1 MVCRRVIPEAKIWWQ
16 PCLGIEYAWS
26 QGDDWTYTQGVQLFC
41 FWGGGWG
48 GVKMEIF
55 FSCVPIMFSYVGS
68 KNIILGKA
76 YWTKWGAI
84 RNIWGIPWELGE
96 HVYHSVNWEQMRT
109 SCEHIENKIIP
120 KIQTPTPTNPKRIK
134 TGIFGACS
142 DSSLAEQKFQ
152 LCSSPILA

>member
-1 MVCRRVIPEAKIWWQ
+1 MHGSKETTEHTPK
-16 PCLGIEYAWS
+16 GFH
-26 QGDDWTYTQGVQLFC
+26 LFC

-48 GVKMEIF
+48 GVKMEKKI
-55 FSCVPIMFSYVGS
+55 SCVPIMFSYVGS

-96 HVYHSVNWEQMRT
+96 HVYHWVNWEQMRT

-134 TGIFGACS
+134 TGMFRFIIGWAEIPTVFITYFG
-142 DSSLAEQKFQ
+142 LG
-152 LCSSPILA
+152 